1 MQARAR
7 RSNREGDK
15 MRSFSRKP
23 RRDAFGQIK
32 DACPMKIHRQI
43 ALLAC
48 LSTTALQAA
57 GDSPV
62 DFVKQIKPI
71 LADRCVECHNSET
84 LLGNLNL
91 QTRALAFSKRET
103 GPVIVPKNA
112 EKSMLYLVL
121 TLPAKDKKAMPATGH
136 RIPKDEVNL
145 IRQWITEGA
154 QWPEGKDKDGAI
166 TPQHRKAKNP

>member
-1 MQARAR
+1 
-7 RSNREGDK
+7 
-15 MRSFSRKP
+15 
-23 RRDAFGQIK
+23 
-32 DACPMKIHRQI
+32 MKIQYQI
-43 ALLAC
+43 VLATC
-48 LSTTALQAA
+48 LSVTTALHAA
-57 GDSPV
+57 GDPPV

-84 LLGNLNL
+84 LLGELNL
-91 QTRALAFSKRET
+91 QTRALAFGKRKA

-136 RIPKDEVNL
+136 RIPKDEAHL

-154 QWPEGKDKDGAI
+154 SWPEGKDGAV
-166 TPQHRKAKNP
+166 TPQHKKFRK

>member
-1 MQARAR
+1 MLI
-7 RSNREGDK
+7 SMN
-15 MRSFSRKP
+15 
-23 RRDAFGQIK
+23 
-32 DACPMKIHRQI
+32 IHRQI
-43 ALLAC
+43 ALIAC
-48 LSTTALQAA
+48 LAACTTLQAA
-57 GDSPV
+57 GDTPV

-84 LLGNLNL
+84 LLGELNL
-91 QTRALAFSKRET
+91 QTRALAFRKRKT

-121 TLPAKDKKAMPATGH
+121 TLPPKDVKAMPATGH

-154 QWPEGKDKDGAI
+154 SWPEGKEGAM
-166 TPQHRKAKNP
+166 TPEHKKSKK

>member
-1 MQARAR
+1 
-7 RSNREGDK
+7 
-15 MRSFSRKP
+15 
-23 RRDAFGQIK
+23 
-32 DACPMKIHRQI
+32 MKIHHQL
-43 ALLAC
+43 ALVAF
-48 LSTTALQAA
+48 LSAATLHAA

-84 LLGNLNL
+84 LLGELNL
-91 QTRALAFSKRET
+91 QTRALAFEKRKA

-121 TLPAKDKKAMPATGH
+121 ILPAKDLKAMPATGH
-136 RIPKDEVNL
+136 RIPKDEVST

-154 QWPEGKDKDGAI
+154 SWPEGKEGAI
-166 TPQHRKAKNP
+166 TPQHKKAKND

>member
-1 MQARAR
+1 
-7 RSNREGDK
+7 
-15 MRSFSRKP
+15 MRSVSHKP
-23 RRDAFGQIK
+23 RRDAFWQIK
-32 DACPMKIHRQI
+32 DDLNMNIHRRI
-43 ALLAC
+43 ALVAC
-48 LSTTALQAA
+48 LAATTTLHAA
-57 GDSPV
+57 GDAPV

-84 LLGNLNL
+84 LLGELNL
-91 QTRALAFSKRET
+91 QTRELAFRKRAT

-121 TLPAKDKKAMPATGH
+121 TLPAKDLKAMPATGH

-154 QWPEGKDKDGAI
+154 NWPEGKEGAM
-166 TPQHRKAKNP
+166 TPEHKKSKK